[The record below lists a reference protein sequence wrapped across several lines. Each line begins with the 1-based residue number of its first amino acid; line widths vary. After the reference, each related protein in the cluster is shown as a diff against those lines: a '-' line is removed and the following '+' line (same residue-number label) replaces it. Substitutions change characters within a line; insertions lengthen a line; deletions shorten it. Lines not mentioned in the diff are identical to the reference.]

1 MIRTDADEYFIEPL
15 ERGTQELEHQGRV
28 HVVYRRSALLQ
39 PPADPP
45 GDDDDLPPGR
55 PVTMFCTCVAVSW
68 FHSIRFC

>member
-55 PVTMFCTCVAVSW
+55 PVTAPVAMSTMALCSVPA
-68 FHSIRFC
+68 